1 MDSMFYESEVE
12 KTIIELLQDKGYSY
26 IDDKNNWIVERQLS
40 DFINEELLLQQLTII
55 NKGVEN
61 RILEEAIRTIK
72 NIDHPSL
79 FERNKIFHQYLV
91 NGITIEDY

>member
-26 IDDKNNWIVERQLS
+26 IDDKDNWIIERQLS
-40 DFINEELLLQQLTII
+40 NFINEELLLQQLAII
-55 NKGVEN
+55 NRGVKN
-61 RILEEAIRTIK
+61 KILEEVIRTIK

-79 FERNKIFHQYLV
+79 FERNKIFH
-91 NGITIEDY
+91 